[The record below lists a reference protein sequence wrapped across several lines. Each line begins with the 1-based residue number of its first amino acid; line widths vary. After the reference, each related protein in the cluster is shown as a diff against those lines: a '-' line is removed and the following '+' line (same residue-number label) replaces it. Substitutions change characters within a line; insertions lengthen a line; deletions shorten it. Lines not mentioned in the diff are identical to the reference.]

1 MNYKLPSM
9 DERLR
14 VIIIGA
20 SGGIGKA
27 LVKNL
32 LNSSQ
37 IDKIYALSRKSETS
51 TSKKLINLEFD
62 LSSEDSI
69 QNASSKLLTTG
80 KFDLCII
87 ATGLLQNEEITP
99 EKNMKSLNTSSFNK
113 SFLINTIGPALV
125 AKHFIPLLRND
136 KKAVFAAISAR
147 VGSISDNKI
156 GGWYAYR
163 ASKAALNMVI
173 KCLAIEVS
181 RKSKN
186 QIILGLH
193 PGTVDTNLSKPFQKN
208 VPKERLFSSDFS
220 AIKLLNVIN
229 GATVNESGS
238 LLAWE
243 GSIISF

>member
-1 MNYKLPSM
+1 MNYKLPTM
-9 DERLR
+9 GDRLR

-32 LNSSQ
+32 DNSDQ
-37 IDKIYALSRKSETS
+37 VDKIYALSRNPEKS
-51 TSKKLINLEFD
+51 TSNKIITEKLD
-62 LSSEDSI
+62 LSNEDSI
-69 QNASSKLLTTG
+69 QSTSSKLLTTG

-87 ATGLLQNEEITP
+87 ATGLLQDKEITT
-99 EKNMKSLNTSSFNK
+99 EKNMKSLKTSSFNK

-136 KKAVFAAISAR
+136 KKAVLAAISAR

-173 KCLAIEVS
+173 KCLSIEVS

-208 VPKERLFSSDFS
+208 VPKEKLFSPDFS
-220 AIKLLNVIN
+220 ALKLLNVIN
-229 GATVNESGS
+229 EATVNESGS
-238 LLAWE
+238 LLAWD

>member
-1 MNYKLPSM
+1 MG
-9 DERLR
+9 DRLR

-32 LNSSQ
+32 DNSDQ
-37 IDKIYALSRKSETS
+37 VDKIYALSRNPEKS
-51 TSKKLINLEFD
+51 TSNKIITEKLD
-62 LSSEDSI
+62 LSNEDSI
-69 QNASSKLLTTG
+69 QSTSSKLLTTG

-87 ATGLLQNEEITP
+87 ATGLLQDKEMTP
-99 EKNMKSLNTSSFNK
+99 EKNMKSLKTSSFNK

-125 AKHFIPLLRND
+125 AKYFIPLLRND
-136 KKAVFAAISAR
+136 KKAVLAAISAR

-173 KCLAIEVS
+173 KCLSIEVS

-193 PGTVDTNLSKPFQKN
+193 TGTVDTNLSKPFQKN
-208 VPKERLFSSDFS
+208 VPKEKLFSSDFS
-220 AIKLLNVIN
+220 ALKLLNVIN
-229 GATVNESGS
+229 EATVNESGS
-238 LLAWE
+238 LLAWD

>member
-1 MNYKLPSM
+1 MNYKLPTM
-9 DERLR
+9 GDRLR

-20 SGGIGKA
+20 SGGIGKE

-32 LNSSQ
+32 DNSDQ
-37 IDKIYALSRKSETS
+37 VDKIYALSRNPEKS
-51 TSKKLINLEFD
+51 TSNKIITEKLD
-62 LSSEDSI
+62 LSNEDSI
-69 QNASSKLLTTG
+69 QSTSSKLLTTG

-87 ATGLLQNEEITP
+87 ATGLLQDKEMTP
-99 EKNMKSLNTSSFNK
+99 EKNMKSLKTSSFNK

-125 AKHFIPLLRND
+125 AKYFIPLLRND
-136 KKAVFAAISAR
+136 KKAVLAAISAR

-173 KCLAIEVS
+173 KCLSIEVS

-208 VPKERLFSSDFS
+208 VPKEKLFSPDFS
-220 AIKLLNVIN
+220 ALKLLNVIN
-229 GATVNESGS
+229 EATVNESGS
-238 LLAWE
+238 LLAWD
-243 GSIISF
+243 GSVISF

>member
-1 MNYKLPSM
+1 MG
-9 DERLR
+9 DRLR

-20 SGGIGKA
+20 SGGIGKE

-32 LNSSQ
+32 DNSDQ
-37 IDKIYALSRKSETS
+37 VDKIYALSRNPEKS
-51 TSKKLINLEFD
+51 TSNKIITEKLD
-62 LSSEDSI
+62 LSNEDSI
-69 QNASSKLLTTG
+69 QSTSSKLLTTG

-87 ATGLLQNEEITP
+87 ATGLLQDKEMTP
-99 EKNMKSLNTSSFNK
+99 EKNMKSLKTSSFNK

-125 AKHFIPLLRND
+125 AKYFIPLLRND
-136 KKAVFAAISAR
+136 KKAVLAAISAR

-173 KCLAIEVS
+173 KCLSIEVS

-208 VPKERLFSSDFS
+208 VPKEKLFSPDFS
-220 AIKLLNVIN
+220 ALKLLNVIN
-229 GATVNESGS
+229 EATVNESGS
-238 LLAWE
+238 LLAWD
-243 GSIISF
+243 GSVISF

>member
-1 MNYKLPSM
+1 MG
-9 DERLR
+9 DRLR

-32 LNSSQ
+32 DNSVQ
-37 IDKIYALSRKSETS
+37 VDKIYALSRYPEKS
-51 TSKKLINLEFD
+51 TSNKIITEKLD
-62 LSSEDSI
+62 LSNEDSI
-69 QNASSKLLTTG
+69 QSTSSKLLTTG

-87 ATGLLQNEEITP
+87 ATGLLQDKEMTP
-99 EKNMKSLNTSSFNK
+99 EKNMRSLKTTSFNK

-125 AKHFIPLLRND
+125 AKYFIPLLRND
-136 KKAVFAAISAR
+136 KKAVLAAISAR

-173 KCLAIEVS
+173 KCLSIEVS

-208 VPKERLFSSDFS
+208 VPKEKLFSPDFS
-220 AIKLLNVIN
+220 ALKLLNVIN
-229 GATVNESGS
+229 EATVNESGS
-238 LLAWE
+238 LLAWD
-243 GSIISF
+243 GSIINF

>member
-1 MNYKLPSM
+1 MNYKLPTM
-9 DERLR
+9 GDRLR

-32 LNSSQ
+32 DNSVQ
-37 IDKIYALSRKSETS
+37 VDKIYALSRYPEKS
-51 TSKKLINLEFD
+51 TSNKIITEKLD
-62 LSSEDSI
+62 LSNEDSI
-69 QNASSKLLTTG
+69 QSTSSKLLTTG

-87 ATGLLQNEEITP
+87 ATGLLQDKEMTP
-99 EKNMKSLNTSSFNK
+99 EKNMKSLKTSSFNK

-125 AKHFIPLLRND
+125 AKYFIPLLRND
-136 KKAVFAAISAR
+136 KKAVLAAISAR

-173 KCLAIEVS
+173 KCLSIEVS

-208 VPKERLFSSDFS
+208 VPKEKLFSPDFS
-220 AIKLLNVIN
+220 ALKLLNVIN
-229 GATVNESGS
+229 EATVNESGS
-238 LLAWE
+238 LLAWD
-243 GSIISF
+243 GSVISF

>member
-1 MNYKLPSM
+1 MKHL
-9 DERLR
+9 L
-14 VIIIGA
+14 
-20 SGGIGKA
+20 
-27 LVKNL
+27 LVEDDQNL
-32 LNSSQ
+32 GYILKEYLQMYDFQ
-37 IDKIYALSRKSETS
+37 IQWVKDGEEGLSAYF
-51 TSKKLINLEFD
+51 N
-62 LSSEDSI
+62 
-69 QNASSKLLTTG
+69 G

-87 ATGLLQNEEITP
+87 ATGLLQDKEITP
-99 EKNMKSLNTSSFNK
+99 EKNMKSLKTSSFNK

-136 KKAVFAAISAR
+136 KKAVLAAISAR

-173 KCLAIEVS
+173 KCLSIEVS

-208 VPKERLFSSDFS
+208 VPKEKLFSSDFS
-220 AIKLLNVIN
+220 ALKLLNVIN
-229 GATVNESGS
+229 KATVNESGS
-238 LLAWE
+238 LLAWD
-243 GSIISF
+243 GSVISF